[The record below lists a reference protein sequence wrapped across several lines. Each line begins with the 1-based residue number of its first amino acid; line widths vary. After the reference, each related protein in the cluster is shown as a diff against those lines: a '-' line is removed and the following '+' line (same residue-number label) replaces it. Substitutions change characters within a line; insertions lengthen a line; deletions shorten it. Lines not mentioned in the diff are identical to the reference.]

1 MALTLQVIFTRV
13 EPTCSKVFS
22 IDIQIAASGVAS
34 CKILIL
40 YLIPPT
46 AGFSNFFLQMLQLLK
61 LSERRFWHTSPNF
74 DNHGVQNCL
83 SIYHLH
89 YLPYNLPIVTITL
102 N

>member
-13 EPTCSKVFS
+13 EPTCPKVFA

-34 CKILIL
+34 RKILIL
-40 YLIPPT
+40 YFISPT
-46 AGFSNFFLQMLQLLK
+46 AGFSSFFLQMSQFLK
-61 LSERRFWHTSPNF
+61 QSERRFWHTSPNF

-89 YLPYNLPIVTITL
+89 NLPL
-102 N
+102 NSLQSL